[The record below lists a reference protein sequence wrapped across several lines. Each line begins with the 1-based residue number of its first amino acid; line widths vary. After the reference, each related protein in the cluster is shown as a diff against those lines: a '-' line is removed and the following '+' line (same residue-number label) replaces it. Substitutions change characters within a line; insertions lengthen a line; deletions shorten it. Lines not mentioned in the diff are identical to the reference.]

1 MRNGRIDLVNW
12 QVTTSFNAIRLE
24 LVPLVSVHSTFTFKS
39 FNLIKCLMLLLTKI
53 SLTFAVNVLTLIIAI
68 LSVSRVKGSPQF
80 RPIIVSLI
88 AFLGLS
94 VCYFFDNSIYRLGT
108 LIFYQ
113 LEYIFV
119 LVLCY
124 AFFEACVRMSTDL
137 SSTQLRN
144 VRIGAALPSTIWLGL
159 WIYTVI
165 TNNDQAALYY
175 ALLLIL
181 PIGLIFLTTIWLF
194 VRLGALS
201 GWSPA
206 GLVRGWRDGKPMLWE
221 TGSFFLIIT
230 LTALASLVLI
240 MLRARVADQVTLMVL
255 FIAMNGAII
264 LLITIFYLKYV
275 ARRYDVASQLQ
286 VGLQAIFLVASA
298 FVLIAFFD
306 DEQMQPSADLSQ
318 IAHHQ
323 LDFEPLADGTTR
335 VTLASYQPKPISLNR
350 MEVDSSGL
358 VALELPFI
366 FPFADQISDT
376 LWITRHG
383 SIALQKPV
391 TDTGVHCLNGA
402 LRIVPFCSGGNEYTP
417 RVFVGQSHA
426 IIEWSDTNSG
436 AFISRLTLNSNG
448 RFSFAYDRLPSLPS
462 LGRNFQIGF
471 STQDAPLPQ
480 SLSFDDLPFVTSV
493 GALWFDLTLM
503 HRQTLDSV
511 YLPVF
516 GFMIGVSFLN
526 AFLVLWWVNARV
538 RRPLA
543 RTHEALEGIR
553 QGILN
558 NNLGAANYDEFSDL
572 AESFGRMEEQL
583 RNLRSGQDEI
593 TDAIEAELKARHVDK
608 SIEAKLPEAVSA
620 DQQLLER
627 ILDVVEKSSDQTN
640 FQVLDLAEAVGLSTR
655 QLHRKVLDLAG
666 VTPLTLIRT
675 TRLKKARRIL
685 ETGGSTVS
693 QAAFGSGFRDL
704 AYFSKLY
711 RKEFGELP
719 SRTASSKA

>member
-1 MRNGRIDLVNW
+1 
-12 QVTTSFNAIRLE
+12 
-24 LVPLVSVHSTFTFKS
+24 
-39 FNLIKCLMLLLTKI
+39 
-53 SLTFAVNVLTLIIAI
+53 
-68 LSVSRVKGSPQF
+68 
-80 RPIIVSLI
+80 
-88 AFLGLS
+88 
-94 VCYFFDNSIYRLGT
+94 
-108 LIFYQ
+108 
-113 LEYIFV
+113 
-119 LVLCY
+119 
-124 AFFEACVRMSTDL
+124 MSTDL
-137 SSTQLRN
+137 SGKQLRN
-144 VRIGAALPSTIWLGL
+144 VRIGAALPSAIWLGL

-194 VRLGALS
+194 VRLGTLS

-206 GLVRGWRDGKPMLWE
+206 GLIRGWREGKPMLWE

-255 FIAMNGAII
+255 FIA
-264 LLITIFYLKYV
+264 L
-275 ARRYDVASQLQ
+275 
-286 VGLQAIFLVASA
+286 
-298 FVLIAFFD
+298 
-306 DEQMQPSADLSQ
+306 E
-318 IAHHQ
+318 
-323 LDFEPLADGTTR
+323 
-335 VTLASYQPKPISLNR
+335 KP
-350 MEVDSSGL
+350 
-358 VALELPFI
+358 A
-366 FPFADQISDT
+366 
-376 LWITRHG
+376 
-383 SIALQKPV
+383 

-417 RVFVGQSHA
+417 RVSVGQSHA
-426 IIEWSDTNSG
+426 IIEWSDTDSG
-436 AFISRLTLNSNG
+436 AFISRLTLNSDG
-448 RFSFAYDRLPSLPS
+448 RFSFAYDRLPTLPS

-526 AFLVLWWVNARV
+526 AFLVLWWVNTRV

-685 ETGGSTVS
+685 EKGGSTVS